1 MDIDWNHD
9 ESGVKPQLTA
19 HFEIVAEHLKDKLSE
34 SITVN
39 RPVIKG
45 TYTKWNDMR
54 GDFIRFYRTIESKIK
69 IHIDGVM
76 GKWCDAK
83 PRSRR
88 HRSS

>member
-9 ESGVKPQLTA
+9 ESGVKPQLTN

-45 TYTKWNDMR
+45 TLHEMEWYAW
-54 GDFIRFYRTIESKIK
+54 GFYSILSNNWIK
-69 IHIDGVM
+69 N
-76 GKWCDAK
+76 
-83 PRSRR
+83 
-88 HRSS
+88 